1 MEQGTAPIIV
11 DVRLPNEWMGVRIG
25 TVVNLPLN
33 HLSELSAKLDP
44 AQPVVTVCNSAYR
57 SSMAIG
63 ILERKGFKQVS
74 SLAGGSE
81 AWIEAGLP
89 VYGAEAKKQAAVEP
103 KRGIRLAERIGS
115 TELLALVKDLPGTF
129 DLIDIRPADQ
139 VADYAIPGAQQ
150 VDIADALS
158 NPAYL
163 AGVGPL
169 IVMDR
174 DGTLAMM
181 VAGVLSQKTQRPIKA
196 LTGGAQAYWEATE
209 LKAVVREVGLPG
221 VGAGRATSA
230 GNAVGPTPTPA
241 NPAPGTPPAK
251 PTSPEKPKKKSA
263 GC

>member
-1 MEQGTAPIIV
+1 M
-11 DVRLPNEWMGVRIG
+11 
-25 TVVNLPLN
+25 
-33 HLSELSAKLDP
+33 
-44 AQPVVTVCNSAYR
+44 
-57 SSMAIG
+57 
-63 ILERKGFKQVS
+63 LERKGFKQVS

-89 VYGAEAKKQAAVEP
+89 VYGAEAKKQAAAEP
-103 KRGIRLAERIGS
+103 KRGIQLAERIGPA
-115 TELLALVKDLPGTF
+115 ELLALTKDLPGTF
-129 DLIDIRPADQ
+129 DLIDIRPAEQ
-139 VADYAIPGAQQ
+139 VADYTIPGAQQ
-150 VDIADALS
+150 VEIADALS

-163 AGVGPL
+163 TGVGPL

-209 LKAVVREVGLPG
+209 LRTAVREVGLPG

-230 GNAVGPTPTPA
+230 GPTPTSA
-241 NPAPGTPPAK
+241 KPAPSTPPVQ